1 MSDDPHAREQALYD
15 LLACDHYN
23 LHDMGEKPDLYPALK
38 RLAVVLGGQQ
48 PEYMWAT
55 VTSNDGPP
63 RQEYC
68 MSLLAMPC
76 SAPATGEADR
86 TKFMSASQPRRFRP

>member
-63 RQEYC
+63 RQEYW
-68 MSLLAMPC
+68 L
-76 SAPATGEADR
+76 
-86 TKFMSASQPRRFRP
+86 FRIQGVVGV